1 MRDAAD
7 LAGFAFRRPQS
18 DLRADAFKRAIG
30 RHAFKGALPD
40 YYQVP
45 AAISPCRFV
54 AAVAVD
60 VLRPFPHPEGDVRLR
75 HCRVLAP
82 VPVPKASSHV
92 DDCSCLGDYNVRF
105 AFKPPVAHPEP
116 PTRSEQPFADKRFR
130 LRVLPANLRHQ
141 TAALFCGHRIHI
153 SQFFASAGTAR
164 LYFSRAVSVVSS
176 IVFKVLC
183 TFLSGGISDDS
194 STSQVRQHAQRPR
207 VSPHATD

>member
-18 DLRADAFKRAIG
+18 DLRADASKRAIG
-30 RHAFKGALPD
+30 LDTVKGALPD

-82 VPVPKASSHV
+82 VPVPKTSPHV
-92 DDCSCLGDYNVRF
+92 DYRLRLGDHNVGL
-105 AFKPPVAHPEP
+105 AFKPLIAHPEP
-116 PTRSEQPFADKRFR
+116 PTRSEQPFADKKFR

-141 TAALFCGHRIHI
+141 TATL
-153 SQFFASAGTAR
+153 FFAYFVHGSEISSKLCQAGK
-164 LYFSRAVSVVSS
+164 FGKGKEF
-176 IVFKVLC
+176 IVLIRTNQEMVEKN
-183 TFLSGGISDDS
+183 DS
-194 STSQVRQHAQRPR
+194 KAPSKII
-207 VSPHATD
+207 